1 MDSNITEGKKV
12 VVSYIKTSKEVIS
25 KTKFFSGHFQP
36 GNFEKTFECE
46 KMVKKGQKFYEN
58 VRLEQKKHF

>member
-1 MDSNITEGKKV
+1 MDSNTTEAKKV

-25 KTKFFSGHFQP
+25 KTKFFSGHFRP
-36 GNFEKTFECE
+36 GHFEKTFECE

>member
-1 MDSNITEGKKV
+1 MDSNTTEGKKV

-25 KTKFFSGHFQP
+25 KTKFFSDHFRPGH
-36 GNFEKTFECE
+36 FEKTFECE
-46 KMVKKGQKFYEN
+46 KMVKKGPKFYEN